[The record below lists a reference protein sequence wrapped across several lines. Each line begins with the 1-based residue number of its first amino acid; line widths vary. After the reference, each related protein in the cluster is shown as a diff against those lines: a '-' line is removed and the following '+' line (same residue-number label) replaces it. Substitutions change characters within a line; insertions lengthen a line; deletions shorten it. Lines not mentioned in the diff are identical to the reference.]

1 MKKVIVIHGPN
12 LNFTGIREPDIY
24 GGRTLDDINKN
35 ILSEA
40 ETLPPFE
47 HHPMV
52 GRQVRFALD
61 TIDNQVLDLFPGR
74 HRQFDLRGA
83 VSYTHLI
90 FKAFILP
97 IPIQQDAKWK

>member
-40 ETLPPFE
+40 ETLGICAEVFQSNYE
-47 HHPMV
+47 GAIIV
-52 GRQVRFALD
+52 AL
-61 TIDNQVLDLFPGR
+61 
-74 HRQFDLRGA
+74 
-83 VSYTHLI
+83 SE
-90 FKAFILP
+90 KE
-97 IPIQQDAKWK
+97 K